1 MSETSRSEQAQR
13 VALRREGEQYKAA
26 GMMDRVLLVNEQL
39 RHFGEDP
46 IPVAASPT
54 PAARQ
59 KRTST
64 QAATRQKRSA
74 D

>member
-1 MSETSRSEQAQR
+1 MSEMSRSERAQR
-13 VALRREGEQYKAA
+13 VALRREGEHYKAA
-26 GMMDRVLLVNEQL
+26 GMLDRVALVNDQL
-39 RHFGEDP
+39 RHLGEDP
-46 IPVAASPT
+46 IVVEKTPA

-64 QAATRQKRSA
+64 QATTRQKRSA